1 MKKIPTL
8 FLRDPDNMRRVL
20 PDVNPT
26 CQWVLDGEGV
36 PTRKWDGTCVLIR
49 DGRMFARREVKPG
62 KKAPAD
68 FELVEHDEQTGKS
81 VGWVPVTDTPEYAR
95 HWEAFTHW
103 DPFDLAP
110 GWRAG
115 TYELV
120 GPKVNGNPER
130 LPRHDLV
137 LHGMHEMTG
146 VPRDFDG
153 LRAWLLDRRPDIE
166 GIVWWREPGNPDSD
180 MAKLK
185 RRDFDA

>member
-81 VGWVPVTDTPEYAR
+81 VGWVPVTSDPEYAR
-95 HWEAFTHW
+95 HWEAFNLWHEW
-103 DPFDLAP
+103 PD
-110 GWRAG
+110 G

-130 LPRHDLV
+130 IGRHILV
-137 LHGMHEMTG
+137 GHGSIRLTD
-146 VPRDFDG
+146 VPCDFDG
-153 LRAWLLDRRPDIE
+153 LRAWLLARPYFE
-166 GIVWWREPGNPDSD
+166 GIVWWRELGNPDSD